1 MSRVIHRDIDFS
13 ANSGFSLIMIIMIII
28 MMMMMMI
35 IIIIII
41 IIIIAMIAKAF
52 CTFPE

>member
-28 MMMMMMI
+28 IM

-41 IIIIAMIAKAF
+41 IIIIAMIAKALY
-52 CTFPE
+52 TFPE

>member
-28 MMMMMMI
+28 I
-35 IIIIII
+35 IIMIIIII
-41 IIIIAMIAKAF
+41 IIIIAMIAKALY
-52 CTFPE
+52 TFPE

>member
-28 MMMMMMI
+28 IM
-35 IIIIII
+35 III
-41 IIIIAMIAKAF
+41 IIIIAMIAKALY
-52 CTFPE
+52 TFPE

>member
-28 MMMMMMI
+28 I
-35 IIIIII
+35 IIMIII
-41 IIIIAMIAKAF
+41 IIIIAMIAKALY
-52 CTFPE
+52 TFPE

>member
-28 MMMMMMI
+28 IM
-35 IIIIII
+35 IIIII
-41 IIIIAMIAKAF
+41 IIIIAMIAKALY
-52 CTFPE
+52 TFPE